1 MGLTFNRSEPG
12 AWISGAA
19 HGAVL
24 LVAVFGLSSSKL
36 PDAEEGI
43 AVEVLTDNQ
52 FSEMTKG
59 ERQAA
64 KPLPDA
70 KPRAD
75 RVAETRVERDPGTA
89 KVDAPAPPKRPAE
102 AKVADEET
110 EAASAPPPPA
120 PPQRVAE
127 AKPEPAP
134 SPPSRP
140 EPPRPDPKVE
150 AQKAADAKAA
160 DAKAAEAK
168 AAAAAKAAAEAKAV
182 EAEKLAE
189 RQEAEALEK
198 ARVAAAKAKAE
209 AQAKA
214 KADAEHRKEL
224 AEAAK
229 AKAESDAK
237 AREVADA
244 KAKAQL
250 EAKLKAVAEAEAKE
264 KAEAEAER
272 RRELADAK
280 AKADADAKAKAL
292 AQAKAKAD
300 AEAKARKQAEAADKF
315 SPGDIRAL
323 LASKE
328 ASQSTG
334 ATGREVQRT
343 ASLGTATG
351 NAQRLNPSQ
360 RDQLIG
366 LLSEQLHRCWQVPIA
381 AQSADKPPVPTV
393 RVKLNQDGSL
403 AAEPVVMNSSGDPL
417 FRSVADSATRA
428 TRRCAPLKIPA
439 QFAPFYNDW
448 RDLVVNFDPRQVG

>member
-1 MGLTFNRSEPG
+1 VGLTFNRSEPG
-12 AWISGAA
+12 AWLSGAA
-19 HGAVL
+19 HGAIL
-24 LVAVFGLSSSKL
+24 LAAVFGLSSSKL

-43 AVEVLTDNQ
+43 PVEVITDNQ
-52 FSEMTKG
+52 LSEMTKG

-64 KPLPDA
+64 KPLPDP

-75 RVAETRVERDPGTA
+75 RVAETRVERDPGEA

-102 AKVADEET
+102 VKVAEEDT
-110 EAASAPPPPA
+110 EAAAAAPPPPPA
-120 PPQRVAE
+120 PKRVAE

-134 SPPSRP
+134 APPARP
-140 EPPRPDPKVE
+140 EPPKPDPKVE
-150 AQKAADAKAA
+150 AQ
-160 DAKAAEAK
+160 K
-168 AAAAAKAAAEAKAV
+168 AAAAAKAAAEAKAA

-198 ARVAAAKAKAE
+198 ARVE
-209 AQAKA
+209 AAKA
-214 KADAEHRKEL
+214 KADAEHRKQI
-224 AEAAK
+224 AEAK
-229 AKAESDAK
+229 AKAE
-237 AREVADA
+237 ADA
-244 KAKAQL
+244 KAKAEAEHRKQVA
-250 EAKLKAVAEAEAKE
+250 EAKAKAELDAKMKAIAEAEARE

-272 RRELADAK
+272 KELADAK
-280 AKADADAKAKAL
+280 AKAAADAKAKAL

-315 SPGDIRAL
+315 SPGDIRQL

-328 ASQSTG
+328 PSQSSG
-334 ATGREVQRT
+334 ATGRDVQKT

-351 NAQRLNPSQ
+351 ASQRLNPSQ

-403 AAEPVVMNSSGDPL
+403 AAEPVVMNGSGDPL
-417 FRSVADSATRA
+417 FRTVADSATRA

-439 QFAPFYNDW
+439 QFVPFYNDW

>member
-1 MGLTFNRSEPG
+1 MALTFNRTEPG
-12 AWISGAA
+12 TWISGAA
-19 HGAVL
+19 HGAIL
-24 LVAVFGLSSSKL
+24 LAAVFGFSSSKL
-36 PDAEEGI
+36 PDADEGI
-43 AVEVLTDNQ
+43 AVEVVTDNQ

-75 RVAETRVERDPGTA
+75 RVADTRAERDPGEA

-102 AKVADEET
+102 VKVAEEET
-110 EAASAPPPPA
+110 EAASAPPPPGR
-120 PPQRVAE
+120 PQRVAE
-127 AKPEPAP
+127 T
-134 SPPSRP
+134 RP

-150 AQKAADAKAA
+150 AQKAAEAKAA
-160 DAKAAEAK
+160 EAKAAEAK
-168 AAAAAKAAAEAKAV
+168 AAAAAKAAAQAKAV

-198 ARVAAAKAKAE
+198 ARIAAAKAKAE
-209 AQAKA
+209 AQAQA
-214 KADAEHRKEL
+214 KAEAEHRKEL

-229 AKAESDAK
+229 AKAEADAK
-237 AREVADA
+237 AKEVADA

-272 RRELADAK
+272 RREIADAK

-315 SPGDIRAL
+315 SPGDIRTL

-328 ASQSTG
+328 ASQSIG

-381 AQSADKPPVPTV
+381 AQTSDKPPVPTV

-417 FRSVADSATRA
+417 FRTVADSATRA

-439 QFAPFYNDW
+439 QFVPFYNDW

>member
-12 AWISGAA
+12 AWLSGAA
-19 HGAVL
+19 HGAIL
-24 LVAVFGLSSSKL
+24 LAAVFGLSSSKL

-43 AVEVLTDNQ
+43 PVEVITDNQ
-52 FSEMTKG
+52 LSEMTKG

-64 KPLPDA
+64 KPLPDP

-75 RVAETRVERDPGTA
+75 RVAETRVERDPGEA

-102 AKVADEET
+102 VKVAEEDT
-110 EAASAPPPPA
+110 EAAAAAPPPPPA
-120 PPQRVAE
+120 PKRVAE

-134 SPPSRP
+134 APPARP
-140 EPPRPDPKVE
+140 EPPKPDPKVE
-150 AQKAADAKAA
+150 AQ
-160 DAKAAEAK
+160 K
-168 AAAAAKAAAEAKAV
+168 AAAAAKAAAEAKAA

-198 ARVAAAKAKAE
+198 ARVE
-209 AQAKA
+209 AAKA
-214 KADAEHRKEL
+214 KADAEHRKQI
-224 AEAAK
+224 
-229 AKAESDAK
+229 
-237 AREVADA
+237 ADA
-244 KAKAQL
+244 KAKAEADAKAKAEAEHRKQVA
-250 EAKLKAVAEAEAKE
+250 EAKAKAELDAKMKAIAEAEARE

-272 RRELADAK
+272 KELADAK
-280 AKADADAKAKAL
+280 AKAAADAKAKAL

-315 SPGDIRAL
+315 SPGDIRQL

-328 ASQSTG
+328 PSQSSG
-334 ATGREVQRT
+334 ATGRDVQKT

-351 NAQRLNPSQ
+351 ASQRLNPSQ

-403 AAEPVVMNSSGDPL
+403 AAEPVVMNGSGDPL
-417 FRSVADSATRA
+417 FRTVADSATRA

-439 QFAPFYNDW
+439 QFVPFYNDW

>member
-1 MGLTFNRSEPG
+1 VGLTFNRSEPG
-12 AWISGAA
+12 AWLSGAA
-19 HGAVL
+19 HGAIL
-24 LVAVFGLSSSKL
+24 LAAVFGLSSSKL

-43 AVEVLTDNQ
+43 PVEVITDNQ
-52 FSEMTKG
+52 LSEMTKG

-64 KPLPDA
+64 KPLPDP

-75 RVAETRVERDPGTA
+75 RVAETRVERDPGEA

-102 AKVADEET
+102 VKVAEEDT
-110 EAASAPPPPA
+110 EAAAAAPPPPPA
-120 PPQRVAE
+120 PKRVAE

-134 SPPSRP
+134 APPARP
-140 EPPRPDPKVE
+140 EPPKPDPKVE
-150 AQKAADAKAA
+150 AQ
-160 DAKAAEAK
+160 K
-168 AAAAAKAAAEAKAV
+168 AAAAAKAAAEAKAA

-198 ARVAAAKAKAE
+198 ARVE
-209 AQAKA
+209 AAKA
-214 KADAEHRKEL
+214 KADAEHRKQI
-224 AEAAK
+224 
-229 AKAESDAK
+229 
-237 AREVADA
+237 ADA
-244 KAKAQL
+244 KAKAEADAKAKAEAEHRKQVA
-250 EAKLKAVAEAEAKE
+250 EAKAKAELDAKMKAIAEAEARE

-272 RRELADAK
+272 KELADAK
-280 AKADADAKAKAL
+280 AKAAADAKAKAL

-315 SPGDIRAL
+315 SPGDIRQL

-328 ASQSTG
+328 PSQSSG
-334 ATGREVQRT
+334 ATGRDVQKT

-351 NAQRLNPSQ
+351 ASQRLNPSQ

-403 AAEPVVMNSSGDPL
+403 AAEPVVMNGSGDPL
-417 FRSVADSATRA
+417 FRTVADSATRA

-439 QFAPFYNDW
+439 QFVPFYNDW

>member
-1 MGLTFNRSEPG
+1 MRVPFKPSEPG

-19 HGAVL
+19 HGAIL
-24 LVAVFGLSSSKL
+24 LAAVFGLSSNTL
-36 PDAEEGI
+36 PNADEGI
-43 AVEVLTDNQ
+43 PVEVMTENQ

-64 KPLPDA
+64 KPLPDP

-75 RVAETRVERDPGTA
+75 RVADTRVERDPGEA

-102 AKVADEET
+102 VKVAEEET
-110 EAASAPPPPA
+110 EAAAAAPPPPPAPKRLAEANPEPPPPA
-120 PPQRVAE
+120 PPA
-127 AKPEPAP
+127 
-134 SPPSRP
+134 RP
-140 EPPRPDPKVE
+140 EPPKPDPKVE
-150 AQKAADAKAA
+150 AQ
-160 DAKAAEAK
+160 KAAEAK
-168 AAAAAKAAAEAKAV
+168 AAAAAKAAEAKAV

-198 ARVAAAKAKAE
+198 ARVEAAKAKAE
-209 AQAKA
+209 A
-214 KADAEHRKEL
+214 EHRKQV
-224 AEAAK
+224 AEAK
-229 AKAESDAK
+229 AKAEAK
-237 AREVADA
+237 AEAEHRKQVAEA
-244 KAKAQL
+244 KAKAEL
-250 EAKLKAVAEAEAKE
+250 DSKLKAIAEAEARE

-272 RRELADAK
+272 RKELADAK
-280 AKADADAKAKAL
+280 AKAEADAKAKAM

-315 SPGDIRAL
+315 SPGDIRQL

-328 ASQSTG
+328 SSQSSG

-351 NAQRLNPSQ
+351 NSQKLNPSQ
-360 RDQLIG
+360 RDQLVG

-393 RVKLNQDGSL
+393 RVRLNQDGSL
-403 AAEPVVMNSSGDPL
+403 AAEPVVVNSSGDPL
-417 FRSVADSATRA
+417 FRTVADSATRA
-428 TRRCAPLKIPA
+428 TRRCAPLRIPA

>member
-12 AWISGAA
+12 AWLSGAA
-19 HGAVL
+19 HGAIL
-24 LVAVFGLSSSKL
+24 LAAVFGLSSSKL

-43 AVEVLTDNQ
+43 PVEVITDNQ
-52 FSEMTKG
+52 LSEMTKG

-64 KPLPDA
+64 KPLPDP

-75 RVAETRVERDPGTA
+75 RVAETRVERDPGEA

-102 AKVADEET
+102 VKVAEEDT
-110 EAASAPPPPA
+110 EAAAAAPPPPPA
-120 PPQRVAE
+120 PKRVAE

-134 SPPSRP
+134 APPARP
-140 EPPRPDPKVE
+140 EPPKPDPKVE
-150 AQKAADAKAA
+150 AQ
-160 DAKAAEAK
+160 K
-168 AAAAAKAAAEAKAV
+168 AAAAAKAAAEAKAA

-198 ARVAAAKAKAE
+198 ARVE
-209 AQAKA
+209 AAKA
-214 KADAEHRKEL
+214 KADAEHRKQI
-224 AEAAK
+224 AEAK
-229 AKAESDAK
+229 AKAE
-237 AREVADA
+237 ADA
-244 KAKAQL
+244 KAKAEAEHRKQVA
-250 EAKLKAVAEAEAKE
+250 EAKAKAELDAKMKAIAEAEARE

-272 RRELADAK
+272 KELADAK
-280 AKADADAKAKAL
+280 AKAAADAKAKAL

-315 SPGDIRAL
+315 SPGDIRQL

-328 ASQSTG
+328 PSQSSG
-334 ATGREVQRT
+334 ATGRDVQKT

-351 NAQRLNPSQ
+351 ASQRLNPSQ

-403 AAEPVVMNSSGDPL
+403 AAEPVVMNGSGDPL
-417 FRSVADSATRA
+417 FRTVADSATRA

-439 QFAPFYNDW
+439 QFVPFYNDW

>member
-1 MGLTFNRSEPG
+1 MRIPFNRSEPG
-12 AWISGAA
+12 AWLSGAA
-19 HGAVL
+19 HGAIL
-24 LVAVFGLSSSKL
+24 LAAVFGLSSNKL
-36 PDAEEGI
+36 PDADEGI
-43 AVEVLTDNQ
+43 AVEVVTENQ
-52 FSEMTKG
+52 LPEMSKG

-64 KPLPDA
+64 KPLPDP

-75 RVAETRVERDPGTA
+75 RVAETRVERDPGEA

-102 AKVADEET
+102 VKVAEEDT
-110 EAASAPPPPA
+110 EAAAAPPPPPA
-120 PPQRVAE
+120 PKRLAE

-134 SPPSRP
+134 APPARP
-140 EPPRPDPKVE
+140 EPPKPDPKVE
-150 AQKAADAKAA
+150 AQKAADAR
-160 DAKAAEAK
+160 
-168 AAAAAKAAAEAKAV
+168 AAAAKAAAEAKAV

-198 ARVAAAKAKAE
+198 ARVEAAKAKAQADAKAKAE
-209 AQAKA
+209 A
-214 KADAEHRKEL
+214 EHRKEV
-224 AEAAK
+224 AEAK
-229 AKAESDAK
+229 AKAEAESK
-237 AREVADA
+237 A
-244 KAKAQL
+244 
-250 EAKLKAVAEAEAKE
+250 KAVAEAKAKAELESKLKAIAEAE
-264 KAEAEAER
+264 AKAEAEAER
-272 RRELADAK
+272 KELADAK
-280 AKADADAKAKAL
+280 AKAAAEAKAKAL

-315 SPGDIRAL
+315 SPGDIRQL

-328 ASQSTG
+328 PSQSSG
-334 ATGREVQRT
+334 ATGRDIQKT

-351 NAQRLNPSQ
+351 ASQKLNPSQ

-403 AAEPVVMNSSGDPL
+403 AAEPVVMNQSGDQL
-417 FRSVADSATRA
+417 FRTVADSATRA

-439 QFAPFYNDW
+439 QFVPFYNDW

>member
-1 MGLTFNRSEPG
+1 MALTFNRSEPG

-19 HGAVL
+19 HGVIL
-24 LVAVFGLSSSKL
+24 LAAVFGLASGKL

-43 AVEVLTDNQ
+43 AVEVMTENQ
-52 FSEMTKG
+52 LSEMTKG

-75 RVAETRVERDPGTA
+75 RVADTRVERDPGEA
-89 KVDAPAPPKRPAE
+89 KLDAPAPPKRPAE
-102 AKVADEET
+102 VKTAEADS
-110 EAASAPPPPA
+110 EAAPPPPPPA
-120 PPQRVAE
+120 PQRLAD

-134 SPPSRP
+134 APPARP
-140 EPPRPDPKVE
+140 EPPKPDPKVE

-160 DAKAAEAK
+160 
-168 AAAAAKAAAEAKAV
+168 AAAKAAAEAKAS
-182 EAEKLAE
+182 EAERLAE

-198 ARVAAAKAKAE
+198 ARVEAAKAKAE
-209 AQAKA
+209 AEQ
-214 KADAEHRKEL
+214 RKQL
-224 AEAAK
+224 
-229 AKAESDAK
+229 
-237 AREVADA
+237 ADA
-244 KAKAQL
+244 KAKADIEAKAKAAADAKAKADL
-250 EAKLKAVAEAEAKE
+250 DAKLKAMAEADAKA

-272 RRELADAK
+272 RNELAEAK
-280 AKADADAKAKAL
+280 AKADAEAKSKAL

-315 SPGDIRAL
+315 SPGDIRQL

-328 ASQSTG
+328 PSQSSG

-351 NAQRLNPSQ
+351 NSQRLNPSQ

-381 AQSADKPPVPTV
+381 AQSVDKPPVPTI

-403 AAEPVVMNSSGDPL
+403 AAEPVVMNGSGDPL
-417 FRSVADSATRA
+417 FRTVADSATRA

-439 QFAPFYNDW
+439 QFVPFYNDW